1 MKQISNKN
9 DFCIIYLDQFASVG
23 LFESESKEWKQI
35 RELII
40 IGVEKKKI
48 ICPLSTEHY
57 IETSQKE
64 KTKAIALDTEFYK
77 LSGGYAFKSE
87 LFITSQLI
95 ISLVRKNNITLKT
108 YMYDEIFKNILSSHE
123 KRDIFIEAKKQF
135 NNKISEATYVANK
148 KREITRSDKSDS
160 KTKQLMMSAH
170 KSISVFAFISRLK
183 DLLSNGYLRIR
194 GVPFG
199 SGDVPH
205 WIDQMIF
212 QLTNNHKITMI
223 ETKRLI
229 SELEKHGFNNIP
241 TLDIRTSLSAIIS
254 IYNKNETVNDQIDI
268 MRVASGLPISDILL
282 TDKQRKNEI
291 VELGLHEKYC
301 TKIYNGTK
309 RDLEELIFELEKL
322 I

>member
-35 RELII
+35 KELII

-123 KRDIFIEAKKQF
+123 KRDIFTEAKKQF

-148 KREITRSDKSDS
+148 IREITRSDKSDS
-160 KTKQLMMSAH
+160 KTKQLMVSAH
-170 KSISVFAFISRLK
+170 KTISVSKFISRLK
-183 DLLSNGYLRIR
+183 DLLNNGYLRIM

-212 QLTNNHKITMI
+212 QLTNNHKITMT

-241 TLDIRTSLSAIIS
+241 TLIS
-254 IYNKNETVNDQIDI
+254 E
-268 MRVASGLPISDILL
+268 LL
-282 TDKQRKNEI
+282 
-291 VELGLHEKYC
+291 
-301 TKIYNGTK
+301 
-309 RDLEELIFELEKL
+309 
-322 I
+322 